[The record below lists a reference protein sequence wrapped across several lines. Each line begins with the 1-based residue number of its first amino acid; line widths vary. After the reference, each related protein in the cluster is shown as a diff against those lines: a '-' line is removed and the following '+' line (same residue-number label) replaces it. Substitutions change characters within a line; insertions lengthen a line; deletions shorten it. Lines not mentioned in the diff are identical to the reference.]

1 MSKYATLKADIDAK
15 VYENAQQEITGAN
28 LNTLLK
34 EMVDSLG
41 KGYQF
46 GGLVSPA
53 DPFTAGDE
61 KMAFLASEAGR
72 YPSFGNFSLVDGELA
87 LFIWDGTWKKQI
99 ISYYRNDQ
107 VYGVRHYFNN
117 SSPDLTRIGDASLHR
132 DLPVQ
137 SGMRRCVVNST
148 GDVLYY
154 LGANDST
161 KKEDGTAADLS
172 GATGQVMVEVPE
184 HYRKTSLNAA
194 QGYMDTEISMFP
206 FDGAILVPR
215 YLVSAYEATVDREN
229 NLLSSVVNTSARYRG
244 GDNNADWDGTY
255 RSLLG
260 LPATKLSLNTFR
272 QYGRNRGTGWGCYD
286 WNMHIDIF
294 WLFAIEYA
302 TLNSQKAFNASLD
315 AAGFHQGGLGLGV
328 GNYSNWGPY
337 NSYNPIIPC
346 GFTNSLGNNT
356 GVKTFS
362 LTPAQ
367 AAAYGGEHSE
377 SVPSYRGIENPFG
390 HLWIFVDGILCRG
403 TGVSQEVYISRER
416 AKYADTINDSYVNMG
431 NSAASAGFVKAIL
444 ASLQSQEQAKRVYGD
459 LVSINNDGTSST
471 FFCDYTNPAKTAGN
485 IFVARVGGSSS
496 NNVRNGFV
504 CSLMDIG
511 GTFANSDI
519 CTRLCWS
526 KI

>member
-1 MSKYATLKADIDAK
+1 MANYQLLKADIDEK
-15 VYENAQQEITGAN
+15 VYENAQQKITGTN
-28 LNTLLK
+28 LNSVLNK
-34 EMVDSLG
+34 MVDSLG
-41 KGYQF
+41 KGFQF

-53 DPFTAGDE
+53 DSFTAGDE

-72 YPSFGNFSLVDGELA
+72 YPSFGNFSIVDGELA

-99 ISYYRNDQ
+99 VSYYRNDQ

-117 SSPDLTRIGDASLHR
+117 GSPDLTRIGDASLHR

-161 KKEDGTAADLS
+161 KKEDGTTADLS
-172 GATGQVMVEVPE
+172 GATGQVMVEVPA

-229 NLLSSVVNTSARYRG
+229 NLLSSVVNASARYRG
-244 GDNNADWDGTY
+244 GNNSADWDGTY

-260 LPATKLSLNTFR
+260 LPATALSLGTFR
-272 QYGRNRGTGWGCYD
+272 QYGKNRGTGWGCYD
-286 WNMHIDIF
+286 WNMHTDIF

-302 TLNSQKAFNASLD
+302 TLNSQKDFNPSLD
-315 AAGFHQGGLGLGV
+315 EAGFHQGGLGSGV
-328 GNYSNWGPY
+328 SNFSNWETY
-337 NSYNPIIPC
+337 NSYYPIIPC

-356 GVKTFS
+356 GVKTFT
-362 LTPAQ
+362 LNAEQAQ
-367 AAAYGGEHSE
+367 AYGSEHSE
-377 SVPSYRGIENPFG
+377 SVPSYRGIENPFA
-390 HLWIFVDGILCRG
+390 HIWKWIDGFLARG
-403 TGVSQEVYISRER
+403 TGEYQEVYISRNR
-416 AKYADTINDSYVNMG
+416 AKYADTINDSYVDMWHD
-431 NSAASAGFVKAIL
+431 AADNGYVKYIL
-444 ASLQSQEQAKRVYGD
+444 ASQQSLLQEKRVYGD
-459 LVSINNDGTSST
+459 LIGTDVSGSSST
-471 FFCDYTNPAKTAGN
+471 FFCDYHYTAHAEGT
-485 IFVARVGGSSS
+485 IYGALLGGDASAGTYDGLACVGSSLTPATT
-496 NNVRNGFV
+496 N
-504 CSLMDIG
+504 
-511 GTFANSDI
+511 ANFGS
-519 CTRLCWS
+519 RLCWS

>member
-1 MSKYATLKADIDAK
+1 MANYQLLKADIDEK
-15 VYENAQQEITGAN
+15 VYENAQQKITGTN
-28 LNTLLK
+28 LNSVLNK
-34 EMVDSLG
+34 MVDSLG
-41 KGYQF
+41 KGFQF

-72 YPSFGNFSLVDGELA
+72 YPSFGNFSIVDGELA

-99 ISYYRNDQ
+99 VSYYRNDQ

-161 KKEDGTAADLS
+161 KKEDGTTADLS
-172 GATGQVMVEVPE
+172 GATGQVMVEVPA

-229 NLLSSVVNTSARYRG
+229 NLLSSVVNSSARYRG
-244 GDNNADWDGTY
+244 GNNNADWDGTY

-260 LPATKLSLNTFR
+260 LPATALSLGTFR
-272 QYGRNRGTGWGCYD
+272 QYGKNRGTGWGCYD
-286 WNMHIDIF
+286 WNMHTDIF

-302 TLNSQKAFNASLD
+302 TLNSQKDFNPSLD
-315 AAGFHQGGLGLGV
+315 AAGLHQGGLGSGV
-328 GNYSNWGPY
+328 SGFSNWETY
-337 NSYNPIIPC
+337 NSYNPITPC

-356 GVKTFS
+356 GVKTFT
-362 LTPAQ
+362 LNAEQAQ
-367 AAAYGGEHSE
+367 AYGSEHSE

-390 HLWIFVDGILCRG
+390 HIWKWTDGILARG
-403 TGVSQEVYISRER
+403 TGEYQEVYISRNR
-416 AKYADTINDSYVNMG
+416 AKYADTINDSYVDMG
-431 NSAASAGFVKAIL
+431 HDEARGGYVKYIL
-444 ASLQSQEQAKRVYGD
+444 ASQQSLPQEKRVYGD
-459 LVSINNDGTSST
+459 LIGTDLSGSSST
-471 FFCDYTNPAKTAGN
+471 FFCDHRYTIPGEGTIYGAVLGGLADNGADGGLACVLSHNPPAYSDAH
-485 IFVARVGGSSS
+485 IGS
-496 NNVRNGFV
+496 
-504 CSLMDIG
+504 
-511 GTFANSDI
+511 
-519 CTRLCWS
+519 RLCWS

>member
-1 MSKYATLKADIDAK
+1 MANYQLLKADIDEK
-15 VYENAQQEITGAN
+15 VYENAQQKITGTN
-28 LNTLLK
+28 LNSVLNK
-34 EMVDSLG
+34 MVDSLG
-41 KGYQF
+41 KGFQF

-72 YPSFGNFSLVDGELA
+72 YPSFGNFSIVDGELA

-99 ISYYRNDQ
+99 VSYYRNDQ

-161 KKEDGTAADLS
+161 KKEDGTTADLS
-172 GATGQVMVEVPE
+172 GATGQVMVEVPA

-229 NLLSSVVNTSARYRG
+229 NLLSSVVNASVRYRG
-244 GDNNADWDGTY
+244 GNNNADWDGTY

-260 LPATKLSLNTFR
+260 LPATALSLGTFR
-272 QYGRNRGTGWGCYD
+272 QYGKNRGTGWGCYD
-286 WNMHIDIF
+286 WNMHTDIF

-302 TLNSQKAFNASLD
+302 TLNSQKDFNPSLD
-315 AAGFHQGGLGLGV
+315 TAGFHQGGLGSGV
-328 GNYSNWGPY
+328 SNFSNWETY
-337 NSYNPIIPC
+337 NSYNPITPC

-356 GVKTFS
+356 GVKTFT
-362 LTPAQ
+362 LNAEQAQ
-367 AAAYGGEHSE
+367 AYGSEHSE

-390 HLWIFVDGILCRG
+390 HIWKWADGFLARG
-403 TGVSQEVYISRER
+403 TGEYQEVYISRNR
-416 AKYADTINDSYVNMG
+416 AKYADIINDSYVYMG
-431 NSAASAGFVKAIL
+431 HDTADNGYVKYIL
-444 ASLQSQEQAKRVYGD
+444 ASQQSLPQEKRIYGD
-459 LVSINNDGTSST
+459 LIATDVSGSSNT
-471 FFCDYTNPAKTAGN
+471 FFCDYHYTAHAEGT
-485 IFVARVGGSSS
+485 IYGARLGGSAADGARDGLACLDS
-496 NNVRNGFV
+496 V
-504 CSLMDIG
+504 
-511 GTFANSDI
+511 NSPAYAGALLGS
-519 CTRLCWS
+519 RLVWQ
-526 KI
+526 K

>member
-1 MSKYATLKADIDAK
+1 MANYQLLKADIDEK
-15 VYENAQQEITGAN
+15 VYENAQQKITGAN
-28 LNTLLK
+28 LNSVLNK
-34 EMVDSLG
+34 MVDSLG
-41 KGYQF
+41 KGFQF

-72 YPSFGNFSLVDGELA
+72 YPSFGNFSIVDGELA

-99 ISYYRNDQ
+99 VSYYRNDQ

-117 SSPDLTRIGDASLHR
+117 GSPDLTRIGDASLHR

-161 KKEDGTAADLS
+161 KKEDGTTADLS
-172 GATGQVMVEVPE
+172 GATGQVMVEVPA

-206 FDGAILVPR
+206 FDGASLVPR

-244 GDNNADWDGTY
+244 GNNNADWDGTY

-260 LPATKLSLNTFR
+260 LPATALPLSTFR
-272 QYGRNRGTGWGCYD
+272 QYGKNRGTGWGCYD
-286 WNMHIDIF
+286 WNMHTDIF

-302 TLNSQKAFNASLD
+302 TLNSQKDFNPSLD
-315 AAGFHQGGLGLGV
+315 TAGFHQGGLGSGV
-328 GNYSNWGPY
+328 SNFSNWETY
-337 NSYNPIIPC
+337 NSYYPIIPC

-356 GVKTFS
+356 GVKTFT
-362 LTPAQ
+362 LNAEQAQ
-367 AAAYGGEHSE
+367 AYGSEHSE

-390 HLWIFVDGILCRG
+390 HICKWTDGFLARG
-403 TGVSQEVYISRER
+403 AGEYQEAYISRNR
-416 AKYADTINDSYVNMG
+416 TKYADTINDSYVDMG
-431 NSAASAGFVKAIL
+431 HGAADGGYVKYIL
-444 ASLQSQEQAKRVYGD
+444 ASQQSLPQEKRVYGD
-459 LVSINNDGTSST
+459 LICTDSSGSSST
-471 FFCDYTNPAKTAGN
+471 FFCDYHYTAHAEGT
-485 IFVARVGGSSS
+485 IYAALLGGSAGDGAYGGLAY
-496 NNVRNGFV
+496 VRSAN
-504 CSLMDIG
+504 SPAY
-511 GTFANSDI
+511 TFAFFGS
-519 CTRLCWS
+519 RLCWS

>member
-1 MSKYATLKADIDAK
+1 MANYQLLKADIDEK
-15 VYENAQQEITGAN
+15 VYENAQQKITGTN
-28 LNTLLK
+28 LNSVLNK
-34 EMVDSLG
+34 MVDSLG
-41 KGYQF
+41 KGFQF

-72 YPSFGNFSLVDGELA
+72 YPSFGNFSIVDGELA

-99 ISYYRNDQ
+99 VSYYRNDQ

-161 KKEDGTAADLS
+161 KKEDGTTADLS
-172 GATGQVMVEVPE
+172 GATGQVMVEVPA

-229 NLLSSVVNTSARYRG
+229 NLLSSVVNSSARYRG
-244 GDNNADWDGTY
+244 GNNNADWDGTY

-260 LPATKLSLNTFR
+260 LPATALSLGTFR
-272 QYGRNRGTGWGCYD
+272 QYGKNRGTGWGCYD
-286 WNMHIDIF
+286 WNMHTDIF

-302 TLNSQKAFNASLD
+302 TLNSQKDFNPSLD
-315 AAGFHQGGLGLGV
+315 AAGLHQGGLGSGV
-328 GNYSNWGPY
+328 SGFSNWETY
-337 NSYNPIIPC
+337 NSYNPITPC

-356 GVKTFS
+356 GVKTFT
-362 LTPAQ
+362 LNAEQAQ
-367 AAAYGGEHSE
+367 AYGSEHSE

-390 HLWIFVDGILCRG
+390 HIWKWTDGILARG
-403 TGVSQEVYISRER
+403 TGEYQEVYISRNR
-416 AKYADTINDSYVNMG
+416 AKYADTINDSYVDMG
-431 NSAASAGFVKAIL
+431 HDEARGGYVKYIL
-444 ASLQSQEQAKRVYGD
+444 ASQQSLPQEKRVYGD
-459 LVSINNDGTSST
+459 LIGTDLSGSSST
-471 FFCDYTNPAKTAGN
+471 FFCDHRYTIHGEGTIYGAVLGGLADNGADGGLACVLSHNPPAYSDAH
-485 IFVARVGGSSS
+485 IGS
-496 NNVRNGFV
+496 
-504 CSLMDIG
+504 
-511 GTFANSDI
+511 
-519 CTRLCWS
+519 RLCWS

>member
-1 MSKYATLKADIDAK
+1 MANYQLLKADIDEK
-15 VYENAQQEITGAN
+15 VYENAQQKITGAN
-28 LNTLLK
+28 LNSVLNK
-34 EMVDSLG
+34 MVDSLG
-41 KGYQF
+41 KGFQF

-53 DPFTAGDE
+53 DSFTAGDE

-72 YPSFGNFSLVDGELA
+72 YPSFGNFSIVDGELA

-99 ISYYRNDQ
+99 VSYYRNDQ

-117 SSPDLTRIGDASLHR
+117 GSPDLTRIGDASLHR

-161 KKEDGTAADLS
+161 KKEDGTTADLS
-172 GATGQVMVEVPE
+172 GATGQVMVEVPA

-244 GDNNADWDGTY
+244 GNNNADWDGTY

-260 LPATKLSLNTFR
+260 LPATSLSLGTFR
-272 QYGRNRGTGWGCYD
+272 QYGKNRGTGWGCYD
-286 WNMHIDIF
+286 WNMRTDIF

-302 TLNSQKAFNASLD
+302 TLNSQKDFNPSLD
-315 AAGFHQGGLGLGV
+315 EAGFHQGGLGSGV
-328 GNYSNWGPY
+328 SNFSNWTTY
-337 NSYNPIIPC
+337 NNNHPIIPC

-356 GVKTFS
+356 GVKTFT
-362 LTPAQ
+362 LNAEQAQ
-367 AAAYGGEHSE
+367 AYGSEHSE

-390 HLWIFVDGILCRG
+390 HIWKWTDGFLARG
-403 TGVSQEVYISRER
+403 TGEYQELYISRNR
-416 AKYADTINDSYVNMG
+416 AKYADTINDSYVDMG
-431 NSAASAGFVKAIL
+431 HDAADNGYVKYIL
-444 ASLQSQEQAKRVYGD
+444 ASQQSLPQEKRVYGD
-459 LVSINNDGTSST
+459 LIGTDVSGSSST
-471 FFCDYTNPAKTAGN
+471 FFCDYHYTAHAEGTIYGALLGGGAGSGASGGLAFVHSYVAPASTDAY
-485 IFVARVGGSSS
+485 FGS
-496 NNVRNGFV
+496 
-504 CSLMDIG
+504 
-511 GTFANSDI
+511 
-519 CTRLCWS
+519 RLCWS

>member
-1 MSKYATLKADIDAK
+1 MANYQLLKADIDEK
-15 VYENAQQEITGAN
+15 VYENAQQKITGTN
-28 LNTLLK
+28 LNSVLNK
-34 EMVDSLG
+34 MVDSLG
-41 KGYQF
+41 KGFQF

-53 DPFTAGDE
+53 DSFTAGDE

-72 YPSFGNFSLVDGELA
+72 YPSFGNFSIVDGELA

-99 ISYYRNDQ
+99 VSYYRNDQ

-117 SSPDLTRIGDASLHR
+117 GSPDLTRIGDASLHR

-161 KKEDGTAADLS
+161 KKEDGTTADLS
-172 GATGQVMVEVPE
+172 GATGQVMVEVPA

-229 NLLSSVVNTSARYRG
+229 NLLSSVVNDSARYRG
-244 GDNNADWDGTY
+244 GNNNADWDGTY

-260 LPATKLSLNTFR
+260 LPATVLSLDTFR
-272 QYGRNRGTGWGCYD
+272 QYGKNRGTGWGCYD
-286 WNMHIDIF
+286 WNMHTDIF

-302 TLNSQKAFNASLD
+302 TLNSQKDFNPSLD
-315 AAGFHQGGLGLGV
+315 EAGFHQGGLGGGV
-328 GNYSNWGPY
+328 STLSNWETY
-337 NSYNPIIPC
+337 NSYYPIIPC

-356 GVKTFS
+356 GVKTFT
-362 LTPAQ
+362 LNAEQAQ
-367 AAAYGGEHSE
+367 AYGSEHSE

-390 HLWIFVDGILCRG
+390 HIWKWTDGVLARG
-403 TGVSQEVYISRER
+403 TGEYQEVYISRNR
-416 AKYADTINDSYVNMG
+416 AKYADTINDSYVDMG
-431 NSAASAGFVKAIL
+431 HDTADSGYVKYIL
-444 ASLQSQEQAKRVYGD
+444 ASQQSLPQDKRVYGD
-459 LVSINNDGTSST
+459 LIGTAVSGSSST
-471 FFCDYTNPAKTAGN
+471 FFCDYRYTAHADGTIYGALLGGVANRGADDGLAYVHSDRTPAGAG
-485 IFVARVGGSSS
+485 APVGS
-496 NNVRNGFV
+496 
-504 CSLMDIG
+504 
-511 GTFANSDI
+511 
-519 CTRLCWS
+519 RLCWS

>member
-1 MSKYATLKADIDAK
+1 MANYQLLKADIDEK
-15 VYENAQQEITGAN
+15 VYENAQQKITGTN
-28 LNTLLK
+28 LNSVLNK
-34 EMVDSLG
+34 MVDSLG
-41 KGYQF
+41 KGFQF

-72 YPSFGNFSLVDGELA
+72 YPSFGNFSIVDGELA

-99 ISYYRNDQ
+99 VSYYRNDQ

-161 KKEDGTAADLS
+161 KKEDGTTADLS
-172 GATGQVMVEVPE
+172 GATGQVMVEVPA

-229 NLLSSVVNTSARYRG
+229 NLLSSVVNSSARYRG
-244 GDNNADWDGTY
+244 GNNNADWDGTY

-260 LPATKLSLNTFR
+260 LPATALSLGTFR
-272 QYGRNRGTGWGCYD
+272 QYGKNRGTGWGCYD
-286 WNMHIDIF
+286 WNMHTDIF

-302 TLNSQKAFNASLD
+302 TLNSQKDFNPSLD
-315 AAGFHQGGLGLGV
+315 AAGLHQGGLGSGV
-328 GNYSNWGPY
+328 SGFSNWETY
-337 NSYNPIIPC
+337 NSYNPITPC

-356 GVKTFS
+356 GVKTFT
-362 LTPAQ
+362 LNAEQAQ
-367 AAAYGGEHSE
+367 AYGSEHSE

-390 HLWIFVDGILCRG
+390 HIWKWTDGILARG
-403 TGVSQEVYISRER
+403 TGEYQEVYISRNR
-416 AKYADTINDSYVNMG
+416 AKYADTINDSYVDMG
-431 NSAASAGFVKAIL
+431 HDEARGGYVKYIL
-444 ASLQSQEQAKRVYGD
+444 ASQQSLPQEKRVYGD
-459 LVSINNDGTSST
+459 LIGTDLSGSSST
-471 FFCDYTNPAKTAGN
+471 FFCDHRYSIHGEGTIYGAVLGGLADNGADGGLACVLSHNPPAYSDAH
-485 IFVARVGGSSS
+485 IGS
-496 NNVRNGFV
+496 
-504 CSLMDIG
+504 
-511 GTFANSDI
+511 
-519 CTRLCWS
+519 RLCWS